1 MFLTKSW
8 RSSLSAAK
16 KTNNNS
22 WSAQV
27 MFQRRL
33 KSGFLID
40 IGVHIL
46 SVDFDDTLAS
56 GNLFTLDARMTGLI
70 FGFTWD

>member
-1 MFLTKSW
+1 
-8 RSSLSAAK
+8 
-16 KTNNNS
+16 
-22 WSAQV
+22 

-40 IGVHIL
+40 IGVRIL

>member
-40 IGVHIL
+40 IGVRIL